1 MGKGACRLQPGFECS
16 IWGVSILT
24 KGSPGKNLDS
34 SRLLRREV
42 QPYSTGL
49 ITIKFGSLELKI
61 HSISSIKG
69 TLFTF
74 FFWIMLCS
82 KGSHLSPSLA
92 FISGVYSLSSEAYS
106 GIF

>member
-16 IWGVSILT
+16 IWGVSIPT

-34 SRLLRREV
+34 SRLLR
-42 QPYSTGL
+42 PYSTGL

-74 FFWIMLCS
+74 FFLDYAVF
-82 KGSHLSPSLA
+82 KRLTSLT
-92 FISGVYSLSSEAYS
+92 FTSFYFWYVFSE
-106 GIF
+106 F

>member
-16 IWGVSILT
+16 IWGVSIPT

-34 SRLLRREV
+34 SRLLR
-42 QPYSTGL
+42 PYSTGL

-61 HSISSIKG
+61 HSISSING

-92 FISGVYSLSSEAYS
+92 FISGMYSLSSEAYS

>member
-16 IWGVSILT
+16 IWGVSIPT

-74 FFWIMLCS
+74 FFLDYAVF
-82 KGSHLSPSLA
+82 KRLTSLT
-92 FISGVYSLSSEAYS
+92 FTSFYFWCVFSE
-106 GIF
+106 F